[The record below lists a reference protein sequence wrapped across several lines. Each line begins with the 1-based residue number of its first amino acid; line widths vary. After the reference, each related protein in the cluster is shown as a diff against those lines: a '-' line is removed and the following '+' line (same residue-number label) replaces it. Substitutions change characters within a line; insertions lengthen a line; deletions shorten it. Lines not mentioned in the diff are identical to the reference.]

1 LPKARAAIHI
11 GMMIYIGLR
20 VLGWLVLIVALMLV
34 GPLFTFA
41 FGGAT
46 MRGDWRMA
54 THRVTGLAPDPAVH
68 REAVVQ
74 AYASRTF
81 GWRGAF
87 AVHTWVA
94 AKPANADRYTR
105 YEVIGWYARGGGSG
119 LTISNTRA
127 PDAEWYG
134 AAPTLIVDV
143 AGAVRKPGVF
153 EFAPGDRVID
163 AVERAGGALEKA
175 DLTLLNLAAPLA
187 DGQQILVPKKG
198 AAPPPGAPIAGGV
211 PGGPTTLV
219 NINTADEATLETL
232 NGVGPVLAAAIIQY
246 RTEHGPFASIDQLD
260 EVSGIGPAT
269 LEDLRSQVTV

>member
-1 LPKARAAIHI
+1 MDIRERLDGLSRGELAGLIIVVIALLAGVGLWYTRSLPRP
-11 GMMIYIGLR
+11 
-20 VLGWLVLIVALMLV
+20 VDVATTAGSV
-34 GPLFTFA
+34 
-41 FGGAT
+41 
-46 MRGDWRMA
+46 
-54 THRVTGLAPDPAVH
+54 AP
-68 REAVVQ
+68 VVQ
-74 AYASRTF
+74 SPFAPSPGAAPVVAVAS
-81 GWRGAF
+81 
-87 AVHTWVA
+87 
-94 AKPANADRYTR
+94 
-105 YEVIGWYARGGGSG
+105 GSV
-119 LTISNTRA
+119 SA
-127 PDAEWYG
+127 SASVS

-163 AVERAGGALEKA
+163 AVERAGGALDKA
-175 DLTLLNLAAPLA
+175 DLTLLNLAAPLT

-198 AAPPPGAPIAGGV
+198 AAAPSGAPVTGGV

-219 NINTADEATLETL
+219 NINTADEPTLETL